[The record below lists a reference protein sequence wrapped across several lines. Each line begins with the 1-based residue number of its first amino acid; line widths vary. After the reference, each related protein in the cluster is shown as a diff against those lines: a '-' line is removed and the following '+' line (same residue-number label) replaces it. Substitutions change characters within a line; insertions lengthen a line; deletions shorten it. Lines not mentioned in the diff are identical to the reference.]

1 MKKIMAFIFIATMI
15 VSAGCASDRENY
27 ETTRKIVRD
36 ILKR

>member
-1 MKKIMAFIFIATMI
+1 MKQIMAGILISIMLIT
-15 VSAGCASDRENY
+15 SGCASDRENY